1 MHPATGGAGQDQ
13 YRRPD
18 NLALAFQEVFTVIER
33 LRANRQAVSDAAS
46 FRWQFR
52 EALKAAEQE
61 ARSRGYTAEDIQLAI
76 FATVAFL
83 DESILNLRNPI
94 FADWPRQPLQEELFG
109 LHIAG
114 EVFFQNLQKLL
125 GRSDSHDLA
134 DLLEIYYLCLL
145 LGFAGRYSIGG
156 RGELRAVME
165 ETAAKI
171 RRIRQPSPEF
181 SPGWMLPSEPKRAVL
196 TDPWVK
202 RWGIIACASLL
213 FAVALFVI
221 FKLSLGSGVGELGT
235 WAARG
240 RV

>member
-1 MHPATGGAGQDQ
+1 MHPATGGAGQSQ
-13 YRRPD
+13 LRRPD

-52 EALKAAEQE
+52 EALKTAEQE
-61 ARSRGYTAEDIQLAI
+61 AGRRGYTADDIHSAI
-76 FATVAFL
+76 FAVVAFL

-134 DLLEIYYLCLL
+134 DLLEVYYLCLL

-171 RRIRQPSPEF
+171 RRIRQPSPELA
-181 SPGWMLPSEPKRAVL
+181 PGWMLPSEPRRAAVA
-196 TDPWVK
+196 DPWVK
-202 RWGIIACASLL
+202 RWAMIAGASLL
-213 FAVALFVI
+213 VIVVLFVL
-221 FKLSLGSGVGELGT
+221 FKFSLGSGVNELQT
-235 WAARG
+235 LASQG
-240 RV
+240 RA